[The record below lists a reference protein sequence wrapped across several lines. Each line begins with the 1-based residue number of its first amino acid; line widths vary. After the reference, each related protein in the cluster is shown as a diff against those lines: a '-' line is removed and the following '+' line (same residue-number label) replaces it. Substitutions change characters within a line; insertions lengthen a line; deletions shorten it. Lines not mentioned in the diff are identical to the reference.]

1 MSKMF
6 SSSSMK
12 RLLTC
17 SLNDKKIAKT
27 LSPSMGFQ
35 LSLPPT
41 GIGYNANL
49 PHSQRNVKRSLT
61 DRLHAKQEQLTQRD
75 PGGRK
80 LHSDPAGQSNTGTE
94 DLILKQGKRAD
105 MEKGIDMSEDE
116 AREFKKFLEEYRTAR
131 QRWMETL
138 QLQGD
143 PGISVRMMTDY
154 SIIEQSV
161 RSEIKHRRCR

>member
-1 MSKMF
+1 MAATGLLYAMSKMF

-27 LSPSMGFQ
+27 LSPGMGFQ

-80 LHSDPAGQSNTGTE
+80 QE
-94 DLILKQGKRAD
+94 VQKERK
-105 MEKGIDMSEDE
+105 DE
-116 AREFKKFLEEYRTAR
+116 R
-131 QRWMETL
+131 
-138 QLQGD
+138 
-143 PGISVRMMTDY
+143 
-154 SIIEQSV
+154 
-161 RSEIKHRRCR
+161 